1 MNLLD
6 SLNQDLKN
14 AMRAGDD
21 IRKRTLR
28 TLKTAI
34 TRVEKDKGQ
43 ALSDDEILAVIRR
56 QAKQRRDSIEAF
68 QKGGRQDLVDA
79 EQAELEILESYLPAQ
94 MSEADI
100 RAAAEQ
106 VIAELGAT
114 SMRDMGKV
122 MGKLMARLKNQADGR
137 VINQIVR
144 ELLREQ

>member
-6 SLNQDLKN
+6 TLNQDLKN

-34 TRVEKDKGQ
+34 TRAEKDKGH

-100 RAAAEQ
+100 RAAAKQ

-122 MGKLMARLKNQADGR
+122 MGKLMAQLKNQADGR